1 MTGVRF
7 DRRSAE
13 PFAPEAG
20 DGGVDS
26 GATIPH
32 RVRRKTREKRQKA
45 GIPAGWPASGSG
57 GVWPSASPPPTLR
70 TRIGSVP
77 ARWHIVSATGVVF
90 FWAFHHE
97 RLHPT
102 G

>member
-1 MTGVRF
+1 MACF
-7 DRRSAE
+7 
-13 PFAPEAG
+13 
-20 DGGVDS
+20 
-26 GATIPH
+26 
-32 RVRRKTREKRQKA
+32 RVGRGLA
-45 GIPAGWPASGSG
+45 LGLA
-57 GVWPSASPPPTLR
+57 PPTLR